1 MNTFSNFDTG
11 GSGGSEGPWLQWS
24 ARGTQDGE
32 IQAKNFFIRDTDG
45 KKRFDGFSTGVVID
59 ISSMK
64 TGWCYSD
71 GVAGQAPDWKMN
83 PTLGQ
88 FMPDPSSDGRDYKK
102 GFKVRC
108 AIGGG
113 KTASWDQ
120 AGASVWGALVALVP
134 QLQQQPS
141 PDMLPLVR
149 CTGAKFEQFKRG
161 STNTPI
167 LEVVKWV
174 PRPDCLKEGAAA
186 GIATEPAP
194 TPKPAAA
201 QYTPPP
207 QASLPDDIAF

>member
-1 MNTFSNFDTG
+1 MNAFSNFDAG
-11 GSGGSEGPWLQWS
+11 GGGGSEGPWLQWS

-32 IQAKNFFIRDTDG
+32 IPAKSFFIRDADG
-45 KKRFDGFSTGVVID
+45 KKKFDGFSGAGVVLDID
-59 ISSMK
+59 TMK

-71 GVAGQAPDWKMN
+71 GAPGTAPDWKMN
-83 PTLGQ
+83 ATLSS
-88 FMPDPSSDGRDYKK
+88 FLDDPSSGDRQYKK

-120 AGASVWGALVALVP
+120 AGASVWNSLLGLIPA
-134 QLQQQPS
+134 LQQQPA
-141 PDMLPLVR
+141 PGMLPLVR
-149 CTGAKFEQFKRG
+149 MTGAKFEQFKRG

-194 TPKPAAA
+194 QPVQQQAAPANIPADA
-201 QYTPPP
+201 E
-207 QASLPDDIAF
+207 F